1 MAKYVITKV
10 NRSSRRTKVA
20 KERVEVK
27 IWPLLVCLFL
37 AFCLW
42 LYIKG
47 EDIRQHEQ
55 QQIDPAD
62 GYTHVESTNDLP
74 LCDLVS
80 NVMTERG
87 TADGGNCF

>member
-55 QQIDPAD
+55 QADPTD
-62 GYTHVESTNDLP
+62 GYTHVGSTDDAP

-80 NVMTERG
+80 NVKTG
-87 TADGGNCF
+87 CVTADGGNCF